1 MNKAQAMTSLL
12 PSKHVKGSEWRRWDL
27 HVHTPHSQ
35 AGKAFQGV
43 SRDIYL
49 NALELEA
56 GKRNIAV
63 IGVTDYMSIEGYEA
77 LLEAKS
83 NQGRLKT
90 VELLIPNIEFRIMP
104 STSDGKALNLHLLV
118 NPSDPD
124 HVSRIKRALSNLR
137 FEYGGETY
145 GCERPQ
151 LIQFARAQKNGLGN
165 DTQAYRYGI
174 EQFKPDRT
182 VLRAWFDTES
192 WLRDNCLVG
201 ITNGKDGISGLPLDG
216 YGAIRDEVLRW
227 CHFVFSGNPSD
238 RKHYLGE
245 KHNFP
250 PEEIVRQYGSLKPC
264 IHGSDSHGIDTLFRP
279 DQDRL
284 CWIKGDPTFQGLRQI
299 LWEPEA
305 RIHIGSIPPQPTDQ
319 SQIINRIHFENTAG
333 WFSQESIELNPGLIV
348 IIGEKGS
355 GKTAIADVAAFAA
368 GVAADPK
375 SQSSFLTKGRLHL
388 SGVKVS
394 LSWGNGITTS
404 GTLPRHTVLNISA
417 SGSLSFAGFRRTT
430 MFFRSRRSGTP
441 SGD

>member
-174 EQFKPDRT
+174 EQF
-182 VLRAWFDTES
+182 
-192 WLRDNCLVG
+192 
-201 ITNGKDGISGLPLDG
+201 
-216 YGAIRDEVLRW
+216 
-227 CHFVFSGNPSD
+227 
-238 RKHYLGE
+238 
-245 KHNFP
+245 
-250 PEEIVRQYGSLKPC
+250 
-264 IHGSDSHGIDTLFRP
+264 
-279 DQDRL
+279 
-284 CWIKGDPTFQGLRQI
+284 
-299 LWEPEA
+299 
-305 RIHIGSIPPQPTDQ
+305 
-319 SQIINRIHFENTAG
+319 
-333 WFSQESIELNPGLIV
+333 
-348 IIGEKGS
+348 
-355 GKTAIADVAAFAA
+355 
-368 GVAADPK
+368 
-375 SQSSFLTKGRLHL
+375 
-388 SGVKVS
+388 
-394 LSWGNGITTS
+394 
-404 GTLPRHTVLNISA
+404 
-417 SGSLSFAGFRRTT
+417 
-430 MFFRSRRSGTP
+430 
-441 SGD
+441 